1 MGPSMTG
8 GVEWAPG
15 PNVVGMLEPKQ
26 GAEVIHVGG
35 GRGAPKQLLEPE

>member
-8 GVEWAPG
+8 GVEWTPG
-15 PNVVGMLEPKQ
+15 PNVVGILEPKQ

-35 GRGAPKQLLEPE
+35 GCPEAIVGA